1 MENKAMEDKAMK
13 AREQFFD
20 ARLRVAGTLL
30 ERARLGGQTD
40 RAKRLDTAST
50 AITMTRKLYPDLGGA
65 AVQQRF
71 EKLLKEIQKEQGTAN
86 PGGFGQVDA
95 ESAAT
100 ARPVGA
106 GAP

>member
-1 MENKAMEDKAMK
+1 
-13 AREQFFD
+13 
-20 ARLRVAGTLL
+20 
-30 ERARLGGQTD
+30 
-40 RAKRLDTAST
+40 
-50 AITMTRKLYPDLGGA
+50 MTRKLYPDLGGA
-65 AVQQRF
+65 AFQQRF
-71 EKLLKEIQKEQGTAN
+71 EKLLKEIQKEQGAAN